1 MGNAFSFRRLTSAAI
16 VGLITVSGVPLPVQ
30 AGPLVLTIDQPDRVG
45 VNAGSTLDF
54 TGTITNNTG
63 SSLDAAADLF
73 LNFNN
78 FDSAVLSFDQ
88 LLGNPDFV
96 LPNGATSAD
105 ILLFDANVGL
115 LATAAGSP
123 YLADV
128 QVQDSLGDLS
138 NDVTISISVPEPASL
153 TLLLG
158 ALVILISF
166 TKRAKRVVTLYRLL
180 PALAA
185 AILSP
190 RQPSLRCS
198 YIPQMPASRSGAPT
212 IARSGW
218 SCRSATAARPPRG
231 RAGDFRRRAR
241 GHVQRTFA
249 ADLPR
254 HC

>member
-45 VNAGSTLDF
+45 VNPGSTLDF

-185 AILSP
+185 AILSVGSAEAAVTP
-190 RQPSLRCS
+190 VQLYTANAGISVWSSDHRTVGVELQ
-198 YIPQMPASRSGAPT
+198 IGNSG
-212 IARSGW
+212 
-218 SCRSATAARPPRG
+218 TAA
-231 RAGDFRRRAR
+231 AGPCR
-241 GHVQRTFA
+241 
-249 ADLPR
+249 
-254 HC
+254 